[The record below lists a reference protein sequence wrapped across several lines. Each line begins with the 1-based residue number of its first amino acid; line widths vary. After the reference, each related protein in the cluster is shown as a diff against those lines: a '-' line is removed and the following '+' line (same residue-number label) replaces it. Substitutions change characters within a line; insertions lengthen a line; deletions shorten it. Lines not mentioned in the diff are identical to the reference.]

1 MNKVSACEFVNK
13 VKRSLMEKI
22 IILKSN
28 HVTGKVD
35 DYLIWAQKLFGENI
49 RVFYAAYLEHC
60 NLYICIG
67 L

>member
-1 MNKVSACEFVNK
+1 MNKVCACEFVNK

-35 DYLIWAQKLFGENI
+35 DYLIMGSKTIWRKYT
-49 RVFYAAYLEHC
+49 RVLRSLSGAL
-60 NLYICIG
+60 
-67 L
+67 

>member
-1 MNKVSACEFVNK
+1 
-13 VKRSLMEKI
+13 MEKI

-28 HVTGKVD
+28 NVTGKVD